1 MRAKTLLFEQF
12 ALVGKGLAH
21 PARLQLLDLLAQSE
35 YAVEPLAAA
44 AGLPLST
51 ASAHLKTLRA
61 SQLVT
66 SRREGTRI
74 VYSLAGDD
82 VAALLANVRE
92 VASSRVAGVE
102 PAKHAYLR
110 LVDDEATEDDPA
122 WEEIGHDEL
131 LRRARQ
137 GQVAVLDVRPAPEYE
152 AGHIPGAVHIPVDE
166 LEARIDEL
174 PDIEVVAYC
183 RGEYCVMSYDAVR
196 LLTRRGRRAVR
207 LAAGML
213 EWRLAG
219 RPVQTTA
226 A

>member
-21 PARLQLLDLLAQSE
+21 PARLELLDLLAQSE

-51 ASAHLKTLRA
+51 ASAHLKTLRSA
-61 SQLVT
+61 QLVT
-66 SRREGTRI
+66 TRREGTRV

-82 VAALLANVRE
+82 VAALLLRLRE
-92 VASSRVAGVE
+92 VADARVDGV
-102 PAKHAYLR
+102 AVARRAYLR
-110 LVDDEATEDDPA
+110 LVPSESGEADPA
-122 WEEIGHDEL
+122 WQEIGHDEL
-131 LRRARQ
+131 LSRVRQ
-137 GQVAVLDVRPAPEYE
+137 GRAVVLDVRPTREYE
-152 AGHIPGAVHIPVDE
+152 AGHIPGAVHIPAAE
-166 LEARIDEL
+166 LATRIDEL
-174 PDIEVVAYC
+174 PDTEIVAYC
-183 RGEYCVMSYDAVR
+183 RGEYCVLSYDAVR
-196 LLTRRGRRAVR
+196 LLTRQGRTATR

-219 RPVQTTA
+219 RPVETSA

>member
-21 PARLQLLDLLAQSE
+21 PARLELLDLLAQSE
-35 YAVEPLAAA
+35 YAVEPLASA

-51 ASAHLKTLRA
+51 ASAHLKTLKA
-61 SQLVT
+61 AQLVT

-74 VYSLAGDD
+74 VYALAGDD
-82 VAALLANVRE
+82 VAALLARLRE
-92 VASSRVAGVE
+92 VADARVDGVGT
-102 PAKHAYLR
+102 ARRAYLR
-110 LVDDEATEDDPA
+110 LVPDESGEVDPA
-122 WEEIGHDEL
+122 WREIGHEEL
-131 LRRARQ
+131 LSRAHQ
-137 GQVAVLDVRPAPEYE
+137 GEVVVLDVRPAREYE
-152 AGHIPGAVHIPVDE
+152 AGHIPGAVHIPADE
-166 LEARIDEL
+166 LAARIDEL
-174 PDIEVVAYC
+174 PDTEIVAYC
-183 RGEYCVMSYDAVR
+183 RGEYCVLSYDAVR

-219 RPVQTTA
+219 RPVETTA

>member
-61 SQLVT
+61 AQLVT

-74 VYSLAGDD
+74 VYALAGDD
-82 VAALLANVRE
+82 VAALLASLRE
-92 VASSRVAGVE
+92 VAGSRVAGVE

-110 LVDDEATEDDPA
+110 LVGDGATAMVQPA
-122 WEEIGHDEL
+122 SHTPWPG
-131 LRRARQ
+131 
-137 GQVAVLDVRPAPEYE
+137 VLP
-152 AGHIPGAVHIPVDE
+152 
-166 LEARIDEL
+166 
-174 PDIEVVAYC
+174 
-183 RGEYCVMSYDAVR
+183 
-196 LLTRRGRRAVR
+196 
-207 LAAGML
+207 
-213 EWRLAG
+213 
-219 RPVQTTA
+219 
-226 A
+226 